1 MLDIKSLPLVT
12 DELRVL
18 EELVPL
24 DGRRIIEL
32 GCGDAKVSRDALL
45 RHPDCQ
51 ITALEVDAVQHA
63 KNLARPQA
71 GITFVAAGAEAVP
84 CPDASFDLAM
94 MLKSLHHVPMPS
106 MATALSEVARVL
118 RPGALFYVAEPVY
131 QGDLNEVMKL
141 FNDEGVTR
149 AAAQAALDT
158 ALAKTGHWEAVT
170 ERHYAVPVGYRSF
183 DEFEQR
189 MMRPSYADHKLDDAK
204 IARVRE
210 AFMPHCTADGAKF
223 LRPMHVRLLRRK
235 G

>member
-1 MLDIKSLPLVT
+1 MLDIPSLPLVT
-12 DELRVL
+12 DESRVL

-24 DGRRIIEL
+24 AGRRIIEL

-45 RHPDCQ
+45 RHPDCR

-63 KNLARPQA
+63 KNLAKPQQ

-84 CPDASFDLAM
+84 CPDAAFDLAL
-94 MLKSLHHVPMPS
+94 MLKSLHHVPMPM

-118 RPGALFYVAEPVY
+118 RPGGLFYVAEPVY
-131 QGDLNEVMKL
+131 QGELNEIMKL
-141 FNDEGVTR
+141 FNDEGMVR

-158 ALAKTGHWEAVT
+158 ALTMTGQWEAVT
-170 ERHYAVPVGYRSF
+170 ERHYAVPVSYQSF

-204 IARVRE
+204 IARVRA